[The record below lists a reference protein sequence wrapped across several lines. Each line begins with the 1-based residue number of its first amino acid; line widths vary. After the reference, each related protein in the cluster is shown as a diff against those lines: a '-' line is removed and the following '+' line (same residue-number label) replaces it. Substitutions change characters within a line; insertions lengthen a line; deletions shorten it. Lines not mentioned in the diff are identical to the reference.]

1 MDSPTPHAHQ
11 VRRVHRQILLPLA
24 AIAIPAYAL
33 LLLPA
38 RLLLAALRL
47 PALAAA
53 LARYSAAT
61 ARLVP
66 LAINLGLR
74 FAFYTPL
81 DRAYLAVLTDLDPAL
96 ARQLGST
103 PARSYKEAL
112 WTEARRL
119 LRLLSFLP
127 LYLALSLIPVF
138 GRLLKWAFKVRGGL
152 FV

>member
-1 MDSPTPHAHQ
+1 
-11 VRRVHRQILLPLA
+11 VHRQILLPLA
-24 AIAIPAYAL
+24 AIALPAYAL
-33 LLLPA
+33 LVPA

-47 PALAAA
+47 KALAAA
-53 LARYSAAT
+53 LTRYSAAT

-96 ARQLGST
+96 ARQLGAL
-103 PARSYKEAL
+103 PARSYKEML

-127 LYLALSLIPVF
+127 LYVALSLIPVF
-138 GRLLKWAFKVRGGL
+138 GRLLKWAFKVNRNERGCVGL
-152 FV
+152 DGIGSVYSRI